1 MTVKNVK
8 LIIKIF
14 YFKFYI
20 VILHFDI
27 SILNYKYYGFVNRDI
42 SY

>member
-8 LIIKIF
+8 LILKN
-14 YFKFYI
+14 FKFCI

-27 SILNYKYYGFVNRDI
+27 SILNYKYYG
-42 SY
+42 